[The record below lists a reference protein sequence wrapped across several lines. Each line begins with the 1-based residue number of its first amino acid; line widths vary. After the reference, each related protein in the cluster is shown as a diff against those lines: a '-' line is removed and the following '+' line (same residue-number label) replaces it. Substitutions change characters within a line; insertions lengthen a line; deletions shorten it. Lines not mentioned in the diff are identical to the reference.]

1 MSNLPGN
8 NDGSDRSQAAQPTQ
22 DVPNVLRPDREPIV
36 PPRKPWPKWG
46 KTAAKAAVGILGL
59 GVLGF
64 VGISWWV
71 AKNLS
76 PTIALELTK
85 ALDRQVKVGPV
96 GDIGFNEI
104 NFGASS
110 IEPNAESPS
119 RIAAKGIKVSF
130 DPLAILLQRKI
141 KPTITI
147 REPEFQLE
155 QNAQGNWIKFKMPT
169 TPPGGEGLFTNELQ
183 EIKIE
188 KARGTVVPFPVNG
201 LRQPVSIKDTDFKAN
216 FTTSDKV
223 VKLINFDGKGQVIDG
238 NGKTG
243 QISLQGSTAPIEQV
257 TKLDIDGQS
266 LNAKQISNLLK
277 IPAVDFQGG
286 TVSGFMGV
294 TVNPKL
300 PLDYQ
305 GKLRVDNATIQITK
319 MPQLLEKAS
328 GDLEVSSKAVQMRNV
343 SMNYGQIPM
352 QMAGKVDFIKGYELQ
367 AQTPN
372 LSVAKLLENFQVKTP
387 VPLTGQVQVSINLGG
402 ALQNPITTGV
412 VKITG
417 ATQIDR
423 LILNQLQGNFS
434 IIDNNLSLSEVIA
447 TPASGGSITGGGNIS
462 LKDDSPQLDLTFK
475 GKKLPADLL
484 AEPYQKLPL
493 VLGLV
498 DATARITGTVDQQIT
513 TIQLQA
519 PQATYPLTA
528 QIGIS
533 PSGAITVQQA
543 RVKVAG
549 QEMTGTGSLSQ
560 GRWQAQV
567 QVPPTDSQ
575 ALAAIAQT
583 KNFPSYL
590 QGKVQGTMQLTGS
603 VVNSE
608 KISGSGRLQLQSP
621 AGLFTATKLSLDQ
634 GKWQADLQAN
644 SLILAKIDPQ
654 LPGQLTGIVRVSGDT
669 AKSDLASILAAGS
682 GTISLP
688 EGKIAIQNLRLAKS
702 KWQGNFNA
710 DRFDLSKLAPQI
722 GGKLSGNFVLN
733 GDLEKTTVKDLQG
746 TGNGV
751 LRLASGELVGKNLNL
766 SQGNWRGDVVM
777 SKLPLGQLSK
787 EVPPAW
793 RSALLNGNLQ
803 VAGTIEQPEKAT
815 VSGNAALNIAGG
827 QIVAQGLQVG
837 NGRWQGLFDLKAINL
852 NQLPLVLPKNI
863 LGGAVDGQFALAG
876 ALNQPTVETAKGSG
890 RLRLPGGELVAQQ
903 LELNG
908 NDWQGKFQTN
918 NFPVGKFAVLP
929 PDVDGARVSSTFA
942 LSGNL
947 QTPDAVNGGGSGQV
961 LLGSSSIVVP
971 QWQITDGKWQVAAN
985 TNGLRLGSLGRV
997 VPSNVQNGIFSGN
1010 VNLSGALDQPQI
1022 TAITGDVSG
1031 KLALWGGLIAMS
1043 PLKIANGR
1051 WAGQVAVRNLELN
1064 RFGGGNLPA
1073 LAGRISGDG
1082 QAEGRL
1088 DRFDANDLT
1097 ITSLITLNGLRVG
1110 NVTPESRLTGKLN
1123 TAGGKIALE
1132 LRGQND
1138 LLSLNS
1144 TERGLAFAGKVSS
1157 MEASGSVDD
1166 KQLLVTAKGIP
1177 VPFIASFLPPL
1188 PQIKKGQ
1195 LKGIM
1200 AGDLAMDLRTGR
1212 IEGKNISID
1221 NPQVGIL
1228 TGDRLQSGSLRYA
1241 DGLLIIQDGQFL
1253 RGENRYGIEGR
1264 IITNAKQPEYQLA
1277 INVDNGKL
1285 ADVSN
1290 LFQIFSIDDIINP
1303 FGDRRYGN
1311 ARDLTPQQIG
1321 GEANTL
1327 QEQLERLSEVR
1338 RLQEKQAERIAEDP
1352 IPNLRNLKGDFTG
1365 QIVMS
1370 NAASNGVYVSF
1381 NVQGKEWEV
1390 DRYNLTAVNISGI
1403 WQNNV
1408 LTLANLDLTT
1418 TASQFSAR
1426 GKFGMAGQ
1434 DGEITIKGFPAERIS
1449 TLLKLPIEVAGD
1461 VNINA
1466 KVGGVWFNPQI
1477 SGAATLLGGQL
1488 NQANLPEINTQ
1499 FNYRNSRLDFVST
1512 GLVSSLPTIKPSTEP
1527 AAKETI
1533 KATEPP
1539 PPPLVP
1545 PLPETEQLM
1554 ISGSIPYRLPFS
1566 LKQPE
1571 SNEFNIKLQ
1580 VQNQGLR
1587 ALTILSQQ
1595 PIEWLSGTGK
1605 VDLRLWGTMNKEG
1618 KLATWQAKGDASVQ
1632 DATLQSSALPQNLL
1646 TAVNGKVNFDLDKIN
1661 VENFQSKFGSGSAT
1675 ASGSI
1680 AIDKPVTITEP
1691 LVINLDKLQLKLPDQ
1706 YQGGVDGRLT
1716 LGGTVTAPV
1725 LGGELK
1731 LSNGRLFLPETTD
1744 AATGK
1749 TSLSAPSEVTSTLRF
1764 DDLSLLLG
1772 ENVQVEKSPLLNFL
1786 ATGKLTLK
1794 GPIDNLKP
1802 EGTIKLDR
1810 GQVNLFTSRFRLT
1823 GSDNTAQ
1830 FTKENGLDPIL
1841 NLSLTTKALETSRLP
1856 SLDARNERQDKKDI
1870 FSTSLGS
1877 VQSVRVDARIDG
1889 LASQATN
1896 RLVLTSNPPR
1906 SQEEILLL
1914 LGNGIGRLSTDESA
1928 LGVGLVN
1935 FAGSTVINGVQDAVS
1950 DFLGLSDFRIYPAV
1964 TRAEGSTTSTLGLA
1978 AEVGVDLNANVS
1990 ASVFKILT
1998 SSELPQYSLRYRIN
2012 DQLLI
2017 RGSSNLSNDNRAIL
2031 EFERRF

>member
-1 MSNLPGN
+1 MGTLPGN
-8 NDGSDRSQAAQPTQ
+8 NDDRDREAAPPTQ
-22 DVPNVLRPDREPIV
+22 DVPEILLPDREPIV
-36 PPRKPWPKWG
+36 PPRQPWPKWG

-76 PTIALELTK
+76 PTIAVELTK

-110 IEPNAESPS
+110 IEPNTESAS
-119 RIAAKGIKVSF
+119 RIAVKGIKVSF
-130 DPLAILLQRKI
+130 DPLAILLQRTI

-155 QNAQGNWIKFKMPT
+155 QNAQGDWIKFKMPT
-169 TPPGGEGLFTNELQ
+169 TPPGGEGFFTNELQ
-183 EIKIE
+183 AIKIE
-188 KARGTVVPFPVNG
+188 KARGTVVPYSVNG
-201 LRQPVSIKDTDFKAN
+201 LRQPVKIQDTDFNAT
-216 FTTSDKV
+216 FTTRDKV
-223 VKLINFDGKGQVIDG
+223 VKLINFDGKGQLIDG
-238 NGKTG
+238 AGKTG
-243 QISLQGSTAPIEQV
+243 QVSLQGNTAPVEQV

-294 TVNPKL
+294 TINPKL

-305 GKLRVDNATIQITK
+305 GKLRVNNATIQITK
-319 MPQLLEKAS
+319 VPQLLEKAS
-328 GDLEVSSKAVQMRNV
+328 GDVEVSAKAVQLRNV
-343 SMNYGQIPM
+343 AMSYGQIPV
-352 QMAGKVDFIKGYELQ
+352 QMAGKIDFIKGYELQ
-367 AQTPN
+367 AQTPM
-372 LSVAKLLENFQVKTP
+372 LSVAKLLENFQVKAP
-387 VPLTGQVQVSINLGG
+387 VPLAGQVQVSVNLGG
-402 ALQNPITTGV
+402 ALKNPITTGV
-412 VKITG
+412 VKTSG

-423 LILNQLQGNFS
+423 LVLNQLQGNFS

-447 TPASGGSITGGGNIS
+447 TPASGGSITGGGNIA
-462 LKDDSPQLDLTFK
+462 LQDNPQLDLTFK
-475 GKKLPADLL
+475 ANQLPADLL
-484 AEPYQKLPL
+484 AEPYQKLPI

-498 DATARITGTVDQQIT
+498 NATARITGTVDRQIT
-513 TIQLQA
+513 SVSLQA
-519 PQATYPLTA
+519 PQATYPMIA
-528 QIGIS
+528 QLNIS
-533 PSGAITVQQA
+533 PSGAITAQQI

-549 QEMTGTGSLSQ
+549 QDMTGTGSLFQ

-603 VVNSE
+603 VANSE
-608 KISGSGRLQLQSP
+608 KVSGSGRLQLQTP
-621 AGLFTATKLSLDQ
+621 AGLFTATNVSLDR

-644 SLILAKIDPQ
+644 QLILAKIDPQ
-654 LPGQLTGIVRVSGDT
+654 LPGQLTGTVRVSGDT
-669 AKSDLASILAAGS
+669 AKSDLASILAVGS
-682 GTISLP
+682 GAILLP
-688 EGKIAIQNLRLAKS
+688 EGKVAVQNLRLAQG
-702 KWQGNFNA
+702 KWQGKFNA
-710 DRFDLSKLAPQI
+710 DRFDTSKLAPQI
-722 GGKLSGNFVLN
+722 GGKLSGDFVLN

-751 LRLASGELVGKNLNL
+751 LRLASGELVGRNLTL
-766 SQGNWRGDVVM
+766 SQGNWRGDIVL

-787 EVPPAW
+787 DVALPW

-837 NGRWQGLFDLKAINL
+837 NGRWQGMFDLKAINL

-863 LGGAVDGQFALAG
+863 LGGSVDGKFALAG
-876 ALNQPTVETAKGSG
+876 TLNQPSVESAKGSG

-903 LELNG
+903 LELTG
-908 NDWQGKFQTN
+908 NDWQGKFQTT

-929 PDVDGARVSSTFA
+929 PDIAGARVSSAFA

-947 QTPDAVNGGGSGQV
+947 QKPDAVNGGGSGQV
-961 LLGSSSIVVP
+961 LLGNSQIAVP
-971 QWQITDGKWQVAAN
+971 QWQITDGKWQVAA
-985 TNGLRLGSLGRV
+985 TANGLRLGSLGPA

-1010 VNLSGALDQPQI
+1010 VNLSGTLDQPQI
-1022 TAITGDVSG
+1022 TAVSGDVSG
-1031 KLALWGGLIAMS
+1031 KLALWGGSIAMS

-1051 WAGQVAVRNLELN
+1051 WAGQIAVRNLELN
-1064 RFGGGNLPA
+1064 RLGGGNLPV

-1097 ITSLITLNGLRVG
+1097 ITSLISLNGLRVG
-1110 NVTPESRLTGKLN
+1110 NVTPESQLTGQLN

-1132 LRGQND
+1132 LRGQKD

-1144 TERGLAFAGKVSS
+1144 TDRGLAFTGKVSG
-1157 MEASGSVDD
+1157 MEASGSADD

-1188 PQIKKGQ
+1188 PQIKKDQ
-1195 LKGIM
+1195 LKGIL
-1200 AGDLAMDLRTGR
+1200 AGELAMDLRSGK
-1212 IEGKNISID
+1212 IEGKNISIE

-1290 LFQIFSIDDIINP
+1290 LFQIFSVEDVINP
-1303 FGDRRYGN
+1303 FGDRQYGK
-1311 ARDLTPQQIG
+1311 ARDLTPQRIG
-1321 GEANTL
+1321 GEVNTL
-1327 QEQLERLSEVR
+1327 QEQLERLAEVR
-1338 RLQEKQAERIAEDP
+1338 RLQEKRAEQIAENP
-1352 IPNLRNLKGDFTG
+1352 IPDLRNLKGDFTG
-1365 QIVMS
+1365 KIVLS
-1370 NAASNGVYVSF
+1370 NAARNGVYVSF

-1390 DRYNLTAVNISGI
+1390 DRYNLSAVNMSGI

-1418 TASQFSAR
+1418 TAAQFSAR
-1426 GKFGMAGQ
+1426 GKFGLAGQ
-1434 DGEITIKGFPAERIS
+1434 DGEITVKRFPAERIS

-1461 VNINA
+1461 MDIIA

-1477 SGAATLLGGQL
+1477 SGVATLLGGQL
-1488 NQANLPEINTQ
+1488 NQAALPEINTQ

-1512 GLVSSLPTIKPSTEP
+1512 GLVSSLPTLKKINEP
-1527 AAKETI
+1527 APKETA
-1533 KATEPP
+1533 KTAEPP
-1539 PPPLVP
+1539 APPLVAP
-1545 PLPETEQLM
+1545 APETEQLM
-1554 ISGSIPYRLPFS
+1554 ISGSIPYRLPFA
-1566 LKQPE
+1566 LQQPE
-1571 SNEFNIKLQ
+1571 NNDFNIKLQ
-1580 VQNQGLR
+1580 VQNQGMR

-1595 PIEWLSGTGK
+1595 PIEWLSGTGN

-1618 KLATWQAKGDASVQ
+1618 KLATWQAKGEASVQ

-1661 VENFQSKFGSGSAT
+1661 VESFQSKFGNGSAT

-1680 AIDKPVTITEP
+1680 AIDKPVNITEP
-1691 LVINLDKLQLKLPDQ
+1691 LVITLDKLQLKLPDQ

-1716 LGGTVTAPV
+1716 LGGSVTAPT

-1744 AATGK
+1744 ASTGK

-1764 DDLSLLLG
+1764 SDLDLLLG
-1772 ENVQVEKSPLLNFL
+1772 ENVQIEKSPLLNFL
-1786 ATGKLTLK
+1786 ATGKITLT
-1794 GPIDNLKP
+1794 GPMDDLKP
-1802 EGTIKLDR
+1802 IGTIKLDR

-1830 FTKENGLDPIL
+1830 FTKEHGLDPIL
-1841 NLSLTTKALETSRLP
+1841 NVSLTTKALETSRLP

-1877 VQSVRVDARIDG
+1877 VQSIRVDARIDG
-1889 LASQATN
+1889 LASQSTN
-1896 RLVLTSNPPR
+1896 RIVLTSNPPR

-1950 DFLGLSDFRIYPAV
+1950 DFLGLSDFRIYPAI

-1978 AEVGVDLNANVS
+1978 AEVGVDLNSNVS

-2012 DQLLI
+2012 DQMLI
-2017 RGSSNLSNDNRAIL
+2017 RGSSNLFNDSRAIL